1 MKLNLEII
9 TPEKVIYKDEVNEV
23 ICPTTKGQIAVLP
36 GHVGLVGQI
45 AAGEL
50 IVKKEGK
57 QYFMAITGGFLEVSS
72 NNISILADYA
82 IRSEDIEV
90 AKVEEARKR
99 AERVMQEKV
108 SEEDFAIAQ
117 GELRKSLLQLKIVQ
131 RRRTHHTP
139 PIK

>member
-45 AAGEL
+45 STGEL

-82 IRSEDIEV
+82 IRSEDIEI

-99 AERVMQEKV
+99 AEKVMQEKV

-131 RRRTHHTP
+131 RRRTHHTL